1 MNLSTAAAII
11 AIASNVSPAV
21 VLAGKTGK
29 TKASKG
35 KAVKSYPS
43 PSLSLSHGHG
53 YGSSSSGSYSM
64 SYPPQDKICPCWT
77 QEDLDSVTEDNV
89 KDLGLF
95 SCNDAIP
102 FQGFEGSLAIYSSAK
117 EFLAVGAA
125 SSESGENECTALL
138 DRSPSGDTIKEIVS
152 DEQFAICFQQIT
164 DRCAEIGYPVRPS
177 TCPCFSEADLLA
189 IDEDNVTEGSC
200 LIDPASQTTRV
211 QVLSNGDVTY
221 TYKPPKVLTPGQD
234 DDVVSPGQCSSPT
247 QEEDNLTDPEDAT
260 CQQLILSRCRDI
272 GKL

>member
-43 PSLSLSHGHG
+43 PSLSLSHG

-64 SYPPQDKICPCWT
+64 SYPPQDQICPCWT
-77 QEDLDSVTEDNV
+77 PEDLDSVTEDNV
-89 KDLGLF
+89 ISLGLF

-102 FQGFEGSLAIYSSAK
+102 FPGFEDSLAINSSAE

-125 SSESGENECTALL
+125 SSKSGENECSALE
-138 DRSPSGDTIKEIVS
+138 RSSGDSITEIVS
-152 DEQFAICFQQIT
+152 DEQFAICSQQIV
-164 DRCAEIGYPVRPS
+164 DRCAEIGYPVTPS

-200 LIDPASQTTRV
+200 LIDPASQSTKEV
-211 QVLSNGDVTY
+211 VLSNGDVTY
-221 TYKPPKVLTPGQD
+221 TYTLLVQTPGQD
-234 DDVVSPGQCSSPT
+234 DDVVGQCSSPSIVVF
-247 QEEDNLTDPEDAT
+247 DLTAPEDAT
-260 CQQLILSRCRDI
+260 CQQLILSRCADI
-272 GKL
+272 GAFDVDAERE